1 MSLQHTTQSLQQE
14 GRIALAIA
22 ALQKG
27 QLRSVTSAAKL
38 YDVPLATLQRRV
50 QGQHARCD
58 TRLSNCKL
66 SDTEELTL
74 VEWILS
80 MD

>member
-38 YDVPLATLQRRV
+38 YDVLLATLQRRV
-50 QGQHARCD
+50 QGQHIQGTIKMA
-58 TRLSNCKL
+58 S
-66 SDTEELTL
+66 
-74 VEWILS
+74 IF
-80 MD
+80 